1 MMTNTNLYLPFE
13 VDVKELEQFPKT
25 TRKNNFF
32 ELIYVVGG
40 TGIQIIN
47 NNQFQYRAGNLFLV
61 TPQDIHSFEILTPT
75 KFFFLRFN
83 EYYIKTNSQKGMQ
96 ETVQRMEYILQN
108 ASHRPGCILKNT
120 ADKPLIASLI
130 ESVINEQTNQQIYH
144 QKITEQIVNAIITI
158 VARNI
163 ALKLPKNI
171 KEATGEVVLEIL
183 HYIQENIYNPKQL
196 KANIISE
203 HFNISLNYFGKYFKK
218 QTGETLQEYISNYK
232 LRLIEARL
240 LNTDMRINEIAD
252 ELHFSDESHLNKV
265 FRKYKGMNPSEFRK
279 TFSK

>member
-1 MMTNTNLYLPFE
+1 MTNTNLYLPFE

-83 EYYIKTNSQKGMQ
+83 EYYIKTNSQNGLQ
-96 ETVQRMEYILQN
+96 ETVRRMEYILQN

-120 ADKPLIASLI
+120 VDKPLIASLI
-130 ESVINEQTNQQIYH
+130 QSIINEQTNQQIYH

>member
-1 MMTNTNLYLPFE
+1 MTNTNLYLPFE
-13 VDVKELEQFPKT
+13 VDVKELQQFPKT

-32 ELIYVVGG
+32 ELIYVVSG

-47 NNQFQYRAGNLFLV
+47 NNQFQYRSGNLFLV

-120 ADKPLIASLI
+120 VDKPLIASLI

-265 FRKYKGMNPSEFRK
+265 FRKHKGMNPSEFRK